1 MNHLN
6 QEKQEHYK
14 SLQNSLS
21 ASLHDSELKQ
31 KSQQSDLH
39 EYLQAEVFQLKSTID
54 SQNLQIDQLQE
65 HNFSLDVFSRV
76 PMLHDVL

>member
-1 MNHLN
+1 LN

-14 SLQNSLS
+14 HLQSSLT

-31 KSQQSDLH
+31 KSQQSDLQ
-39 EYLQAEVFQLKSTID
+39 EYLQHEVFQLKSTIE
-54 SQNLQIDQLQE
+54 SQNLQIDHLQE

-76 PMLHDVL
+76 PMLHDVLQ